1 MDIELFY
8 EFGSSYSYPAVM
20 VADRAA
26 AERGHTIVHR
36 PFFLGPLF
44 AKQGLD
50 QPPFLKY
57 PIKGAYMFR
66 DLARI
71 CAQLELGWK
80 KPTNFPRRA
89 VLPTRLAIVGFD
101 EGWGLKFARRVYTLN
116 FVDDR
121 EIDDEANMR
130 ALLHELG
137 VDADAAF
144 TKAQSTP
151 YKEKL
156 RAQTARAEELGLF
169 GAPTFVVGRELFWGH
184 DRMRQAFD
192 WADRPWLPA

>member
-1 MDIELFY
+1 MEIELFY

-36 PFFLGPLF
+36 PFLLGPLF
-44 AKQGLD
+44 SKQGLD
-50 QPPFLKY
+50 QPPFIKY
-57 PIKGAYMFR
+57 PIKGGYMFR
-66 DLARI
+66 DLERS
-71 CAQLELGWK
+71 CAQLGLGWN

-101 EGWGLKFARRVYTLN
+101 EGWGLRFAQRVFTLN

-130 ALLHELG
+130 AILSELG
-137 VDADAAF
+137 VEGAF
-144 TKAQSTP
+144 EKAVSAP

-169 GAPTFVVGRELFWGH
+169 GAPTFVVGRELFWGQ

-192 WADRPWLPA
+192 WADQPWL

>member
-1 MDIELFY
+1 MEIELFY

-20 VADRAA
+20 VADREAA
-26 AERGHTIVHR
+26 QRGHVIVHR
-36 PFFLGPLF
+36 PFLLGPLF

-50 QPPFLKY
+50 QPPFIKY

-66 DLARI
+66 DLERT
-71 CAQLELGWK
+71 CAQLGLGWN
-80 KPTNFPRRA
+80 KPKNFPRRA
-89 VLPTRLAIVGFD
+89 VLPTRIAMVGFD
-101 EGWGLKFARRVYTLN
+101 EGWGLAFAQRVYTLN

-121 EIDDEANMR
+121 EIDDEANMVEVLN
-130 ALLHELG
+130 ALG
-137 VDADAAF
+137 VAAQA
-144 TKAQSTP
+144 TLEKAQSAP
-151 YKEKL
+151 YKDKL

-192 WADRPWLPA
+192 WADRPWL

>member
-1 MDIELFY
+1 MEIELFY

-26 AERGHTIVHR
+26 QERGHTIVHR
-36 PFFLGPLF
+36 PFLLGPLF
-44 AKQGLD
+44 VKQGLD
-50 QPPFLKY
+50 QPPFIKY

-66 DLARI
+66 DLERT
-71 CAQLELGWK
+71 CAQLGLGWK
-80 KPTNFPRRA
+80 KPTNFPLRA
-89 VLPTRLAIVGFD
+89 VLPTRLALVGFD
-101 EGWGLKFARRVYTLN
+101 EGWGLAFAQRVFVMN
-116 FVDDR
+116 FVEDR

-130 ALLHELG
+130 ALLSELG
-137 VDADAAF
+137 VDDALE
-144 TKAQSTP
+144 KALSAP

-169 GAPTFVVGRELFWGH
+169 GAPTFVVGRELFWGQ

-192 WADRPWLPA
+192 WADHPWL

>member
-20 VADRAA
+20 VADREAQQ
-26 AERGHTIVHR
+26 RGHTLTHR

-44 AKQGLD
+44 VKQGLE
-50 QPPFLKY
+50 QPPFIKY
-57 PIKGAYMFR
+57 PVKGAYMFR
-66 DLARI
+66 DLERI
-71 CAQLELGWK
+71 CAQLGLGWN
-80 KPTNFPRRA
+80 KPTQFPRRA

-101 EGWGLKFARRVYTLN
+101 EGWGLRFAQRVFTLN

-130 ALLHELG
+130 SVLQEVG
-137 VDADAAF
+137 VDADDALA
-144 TKAQSTP
+144 KAQTAT
-151 YKEKL
+151 YKDKL

-169 GAPTFVVGRELFWGH
+169 GAPTFVVGRELFWGG
-184 DRMRQAFD
+184 DRMQQAFD
-192 WADRPWLPA
+192 WAERPWL